1 MEFKSTQYMGVFIFG
16 WHTLTDAFQFIRI
29 RSCLCIFLLCKKK
42 KSWEN
47 MFFASILDE
56 NVCELFKGKPK
67 HPKLNK
73 KWMCM
78 NWMMLLCGALKI

>member
-1 MEFKSTQYMGVFIFG
+1 
-16 WHTLTDAFQFIRI
+16 
-29 RSCLCIFLLCKKK
+29 
-42 KSWEN
+42 

-73 KWMCM
+73 KWMCT
-78 NWMMLLCGALKI
+78 NWMMLLCGAL